1 MRVRTFIILLSLLLG
16 LVVSLGTSVTAQGP
30 QQSLAAQNPIQ
41 PAPAQAPA
49 QQPSPQTVPA
59 AASPQQQQQQPRELP
74 VSNSISEVAPSP
86 SSANDL
92 RIIPVPREIERGDGV
107 FPISAATRIVLNSKH
122 AKEDRVAAEVIRDEI
137 DSATGHKPVIATAA
151 VAPAGAVI
159 YLARSGDD
167 RALAAKLKI
176 GSDFDEQG
184 YVLQSEKSRVVI
196 SARTGQGLFYGAQTL
211 RQLIQP
217 HCKAGLL
224 CNEELRFIVPAVRIR
239 DWPEMKWRGVH
250 DDISRGPVPNM
261 EFIKQQIR
269 TEAEY
274 KLNMHS
280 LYIEHVFDYV
290 QNPLIGPQEGSLTP
304 EQIKEIVDYGKRYY
318 VTILPEQQAFGHL
331 HHVLKWEIYDELAET
346 PHGHVLT
353 PTNPKTYD
361 FIKSLYSE
369 LVPLFPAPFF
379 HIGSDETFELGTGR
393 TKELAEQEGLGRV
406 YLDHLQKIQALI
418 APYHKRLMFWG
429 DIARKYPELLST
441 LPKDMIAVPW
451 DYAPR
456 PNFDSYLQVFKNA
469 GLDTFVS
476 PGANN
481 WNQIWPNFDAAFV
494 NIRNFVRDG
503 QKFGSIGM
511 LNTTWDDDG
520 EALFGM
526 TWPAIV
532 LGGACSWQQGQ
543 CDVQRFLDDYD
554 WAFYR
559 NASDHTFRDIIAKLT
574 RTHTLM
580 QQARLGSANDGA
592 FWLDPF
598 SLAGATAA
606 LRLQPVAHDLRMAAE
621 TALVSLYQNSS
632 KARLHVDSLPY
643 MEFAGLRLDMLGMK
657 AQFVKEMD
665 DFYWDAFE
673 SQSDRQRVGHDL
685 GEITGTNARLQD
697 LRDTTTR
704 LGEKYRALWLSEN
717 RPYWLD
723 NVMARYD
730 LLAQEFQQKINA
742 LAAARGSGG
751 LPKPE
756 EIGFFHVEAQA
767 PPAQPNQMQAPPAK
781 PPLTE

>member
-1 MRVRTFIILLSLLLG
+1 MQMRTFIFLLLLLLG
-16 LVVSLGTSVTAQGP
+16 LAVISGPSVAAQTAQP
-30 QQSLAAQNPIQ
+30 SS
-41 PAPAQAPA
+41 PAPNPTQQAPA
-49 QQPSPQTVPA
+49 QQTAPA
-59 AASPQQQQQQPRELP
+59 APGPQQQQQPPRELP
-74 VSNSISEVAPSP
+74 VSNSMSEGATSP
-86 SSANDL
+86 PSANDL
-92 RIIPVPREIERGDGV
+92 YIIPTPREVERGDGG
-107 FPISAATRIVLNSKH
+107 FPVTTATRIVLNVKH
-122 AKEDRVAAEVIRDEI
+122 AKEDRIAAEVLRDEI
-137 DSATGHKPVIATAA
+137 DSATGHKPTILTAA
-151 VAPAGAVI
+151 VAPAGPVI

-167 RALAAKLKI
+167 RALGAKLRI
-176 GSDFDEQG
+176 GGDFDEEG
-184 YVLQSEKSRVVI
+184 YVLQTEQSRVVI
-196 SARTGQGLFYGAQTL
+196 GARTGQGLFYGAQTL
-211 RQLIQP
+211 RQLIRP
-217 HCKAGLL
+217 RAEAPKK
-224 CNEELRFIVPAVRIR
+224 FSISAVTIR
-239 DWPEMKWRGVH
+239 DWPAMKWRGVH

-280 LYIEHVFDYV
+280 LYIEHVFDYA

-331 HHVLKWEIYDELAET
+331 HHVLKWELYDELAET

-353 PTNPKTYD
+353 PTNPKTYE

-393 TKELAEQEGLGRV
+393 TKQLAEEEGLGRV
-406 YLDHLQKIQALI
+406 YLDHLQKIEALM
-418 APYHKRLMFWG
+418 ATYHKRLMFWG

-451 DYAPR
+451 DYSPR

-543 CDVQRFLDDYD
+543 CDVQRFLDNYD
-554 WAFYR
+554 GRF
-559 NASDHTFRDIIAKLT
+559 IAM
-574 RTHTLM
+574 RTTI
-580 QQARLGSANDGA
+580 
-592 FWLDPF
+592 PF
-598 SLAGATAA
+598 VT
-606 LRLQPVAHDLRMAAE
+606 
-621 TALVSLYQNSS
+621 
-632 KARLHVDSLPY
+632 SLP
-643 MEFAGLRLDMLGMK
+643 
-657 AQFVKEMD
+657 
-665 DFYWDAFE
+665 
-673 SQSDRQRVGHDL
+673 
-685 GEITGTNARLQD
+685 I
-697 LRDTTTR
+697 
-704 LGEKYRALWLSEN
+704 
-717 RPYWLD
+717 
-723 NVMARYD
+723 
-730 LLAQEFQQKINA
+730 
-742 LAAARGSGG
+742 
-751 LPKPE
+751 
-756 EIGFFHVEAQA
+756 
-767 PPAQPNQMQAPPAK
+767 
-781 PPLTE
+781 

>member
-1 MRVRTFIILLSLLLG
+1 MRYHSVLPFILIPLLFSAPLSSQATPPAAPLQQPA
-16 LVVSLGTSVTAQGP
+16 AQGTP
-30 QQSLAAQNPIQ
+30 QVR
-41 PAPAQAPA
+41 
-49 QQPSPQTVPA
+49 PQTP
-59 AASPQQQQQQPRELP
+59 PELP
-74 VSNSISEVAPSP
+74 VSNSTSNAQADP
-86 SSANDL
+86 NDL
-92 RIIPVPREIERGDGV
+92 HLIPAPREIERGQGQ
-107 FPISAATRIVLNSKH
+107 FAISAATRIVLNSRH
-122 AKEDRVAAEVIRDEI
+122 AKEDRVAAEAIADEI
-137 DSATGHKPVIATAA
+137 ESATGHKAA
-151 VAPAGAVI
+151 IVAAAAMPAGPVI
-159 YLARSGDD
+159 YLARSGED
-167 RALAAKLKI
+167 RAADTRLQTAKLDI
-176 GSDFDEQG
+176 ATDFEDQG
-184 YVLQSEKSRVVI
+184 YVLLADKSRVII

-217 HCKAGLL
+217 RSGSGKSFA
-224 CNEELRFIVPAVRIR
+224 IPAMRIR
-239 DWPEMKWRGVH
+239 DWPAMKWRGVH
-250 DDISRGPVPNM
+250 DDISRGPVPNTD
-261 EFIKQQIR
+261 FIKQQIR

-280 LYIEHVFDYV
+280 LYIEHVFDYA
-290 QNPLIGPQEGSLTP
+290 QNPLIGPEEGSLSP
-304 EQIKEIVDYGKRYY
+304 EQIKELVEYGKRYY

-331 HHVLKWEIYDELAET
+331 HHVLKWELYDELAET

-353 PTNPKTYD
+353 PTNPKAYD
-361 FIKSLYSE
+361 FIKSLYAE

-406 YLDHLQKIQALI
+406 YLDHLQKIEALM

-429 DIARKYPELLST
+429 DIARKYPDLLST

-481 WNQIWPNFDAAFV
+481 WNQIWPNFDAGFV

-532 LGGACSWQQGQ
+532 LGGACSWQQGE
-543 CDVQRFLDDYD
+543 CNVQRFLEDYD

-559 NASDHTFRDIIAKLT
+559 NLADHTFRDIIANLT
-574 RTHTLM
+574 RTHSIL
-580 QQARLGSANDGA
+580 QAARLGTASDGA

-598 SLAGATAA
+598 TQAGATAA
-606 LRLQPVAHDLRMAAE
+606 LRAQPVAHDLRIAAE
-621 TALVSLYQNSS
+621 TALVTLYQNRD
-632 KARLHVDSLPY
+632 KARWHTDSLPY

-657 AQFVKEMD
+657 AQFVSEID
-665 DFYWDAFE
+665 NFYWDAFE
-673 SQSDRQRVGHDL
+673 SQTDRQRVGHDL

-704 LGEKYRALWLSEN
+704 LAAKYRELWLHEN
-717 RPYWLD
+717 RPYWLA
-723 NVMARYD
+723 NVMVRYD
-730 LLAQEFQQKINA
+730 VLAQEFQDKINA
-742 LAAARGSGG
+742 VATFRGRQAA
-751 LPKPE
+751 LPRPE
-756 EIGFFHVEAQA
+756 EIGFWHIEPEIMAQPDGTPRPVPPNPVT
-767 PPAQPNQMQAPPAK
+767 PPAGQGSNPFQPQTPPPAK
-781 PPLTE
+781 PPVN